1 MAVSR
6 KRKKLPKIRWCQ
18 NSRIVEGF
26 HPLFYE
32 SDLAPLSH
40 PLSALFFEGNR
51 LFRVFS
57 GCFRFP
63 MISEKRSEYGPD
75 TFFHVGK
82 NKIAVPAKTSA
93 ELQNL

>member
-1 MAVSR
+1 
-6 KRKKLPKIRWCQ
+6 
-18 NSRIVEGF
+18 
-26 HPLFYE
+26 
-32 SDLAPLSH
+32 
-40 PLSALFFEGNR
+40 
-51 LFRVFS
+51 
-57 GCFRFP
+57 